1 MAIVNSRQKP
11 LRAWLVALAIL
22 LFLSS
27 DAILRA
33 PAQTLDNFNRERGRI
48 MLENIKNQIKKNYY
62 DPTFHGMDLE
72 ARFKAAEEKIKQA
85 TSLGQVFGII
95 AQALMELNDSHTFFV
110 PPTRTARVEYGW
122 NMQMIGDKCYVI
134 AVKPGSDAE
143 AKGLKIGD
151 MILSVS
157 GYAPTREN
165 MWKMEYLFNVL
176 RPQPGLKVEAQSPD
190 GRLRQLDILAKVTQ
204 DKSVVELSGR
214 LSGVDIWKLIRESE
228 NEDHLNRQR
237 YVEAG
242 DVFIWKMPVFN
253 LTEEGVDDMMSK
265 VNKRKALILDLR
277 GNLGGYVITLQRLL
291 SHFADNDIKIGDEK
305 RRKETKPLM
314 AKTRLRSFKGKLIVL
329 VDNQSASSSEVFA
342 RVVQLE
348 KLGTVIG
355 DRTPGAVME
364 AQYNG
369 LQLGIETVVF
379 YGANITTADLIMT
392 DGKSLEGVGV
402 TPDEIVLPTASDLAA
417 RLDPVLSRAAAM
429 AGVKIDPK
437 EAGAMFPIEWRK

>member
-1 MAIVNSRQKP
+1 MATVNFRQKH
-11 LRAWLVALAIL
+11 LRAWLVTLAIL

-27 DAILRA
+27 TA

-95 AQALMELNDSHTFFV
+95 AQALLDLNDSHTFFV
-110 PPTRTARVEYGW
+110 PPTRTARAEYGW
-122 NMQMIGDKCYVI
+122 NMQMIGDKCYVL

-143 AKGLKIGD
+143 AKGLKVGD

-165 MWKMEYLFNVL
+165 KWKMDYLFNVL

-214 LSGVDIWKLIRESE
+214 LGGVDLWKLIRESE
-228 NEDHLNRQR
+228 NEDYLNRQR
-237 YVEAG
+237 YIEAG
-242 DVFIWKMPVFN
+242 DVFIWKMPGFN
-253 LTEEGVDDMMSK
+253 LTEDGVDDMMNK
-265 VNKRKALILDLR
+265 VNKHKALILDLR
-277 GNLGGYVITLQRLL
+277 GNPGGYVITLQRLL
-291 SHFADNDIKIGDEK
+291 GYFADSDIKIGDEK
-305 RRKETKPLM
+305 RRKETKSMM
-314 AKTRLRSFKGKLIVL
+314 AKTRNRSFKGKLIVL

-364 AQYNG
+364 ALYHG
-369 LQLGIETVVF
+369 LQLGVETVVY
-379 YGANITTADLIMT
+379 YGANITIADLIMT

-417 RLDPVLSRAAAM
+417 RLDPVLSRAAAIV
-429 AGVKIDPK
+429 GLKIEPK
-437 EAGAMFPIEWRK
+437 EAGTMFPIEWRK